1 MSSQDDDAAPANSP
15 WEPRMSDA
23 GARRRDEV
31 IAYGIAGAMLGA
43 VPLSWLLLELGAGP
57 SAPYLALSPIVF
69 AAAGFGGLLPGLLAT
84 LLAIL
89 GHTAWAYFA
98 GDAPSLVPPALFG
111 IVGVAAAV
119 FGERWRIN
127 RRRMVEANR
136 ELRVREAHVQSIL
149 DTIPDAMVVID
160 KDGAIRSFSQAAQRL
175 FGYSPEEI
183 EGRNVKL
190 LMPSPYREQH
200 DGYLERYRTTGERRI
215 IGIGRVVTGER
226 KDGSTFPMELS
237 VGEVAGSNRGM
248 FTGFVRDLSERQETE
263 ARLHELQSE
272 LLHVTRL
279 TALGEMSSALAHELN
294 QPLTA
299 INSYITGLKRTA
311 ASEGGLSTARAGEVL
326 DKAAQQALRAGE
338 IIRRLRNFVSRGE
351 AEKRIE
357 SLSKLIEE
365 ATALAFVG
373 GRERGVR
380 LRIRL
385 EPELDAILVDK
396 VQVQQVLLNLI
407 RNAMEA
413 MADTPVRDLSI
424 VTNAVEDDMVRV
436 EVSDTGH
443 GIAPEIAD
451 QLFQPFISTKQQGMG
466 VGLSISRTIIEAH
479 GGRIQC
485 RPRPEGG
492 TIFEFTLP
500 VVPKKERRR
509 GR

>member
-1 MSSQDDDAAPANSP
+1 MSADYPDGPGSGASPKAGSPSRKGLTRDDI
-15 WEPRMSDA
+15 
-23 GARRRDEV
+23 
-31 IAYGIAGAMLGA
+31 IAYGVAGAMLAA
-43 VPLSWLLLELGAGP
+43 VPLSRLLFTLGAGP
-57 SAPYLALSPIVF
+57 SAPYLAVTPVVF
-69 AAAGFGGLLPGLLAT
+69 AAAAFGGLLPGLLAT
-84 LLAIL
+84 LLAIF
-89 GHTAWAYFA
+89 GHLTWGYFA
-98 GDAPSLVPPALFG
+98 GEPPVFLPTVLFG
-111 IVGVAAAV
+111 IVGVAAAL
-119 FGERWRIN
+119 FGERSRAS
-127 RRRMVEANR
+127 RRRMLDANR

-149 DTIPDAMVVID
+149 DTVPDAMVVID
-160 KDGAIRSFSQAAQRL
+160 KNGLIRSFSEAAHRL
-175 FGYSPEEI
+175 FGYTADEI
-183 EGRNVKL
+183 YGRNVKL

-237 VGEVAGSNRGM
+237 IGEVAGSNRGI
-248 FTGFVRDLSERQETE
+248 FTGFIRDLSERQETE

-311 ASEGGLSTARAGEVL
+311 ASPGGLSSARAAEVL
-326 DKAAQQALRAGE
+326 DKTAEQALRAGE

-351 AEKRIE
+351 AEKHIE

-380 LRIRL
+380 LRTRL
-385 EPELDAILVDK
+385 DPKLDAILVDK

-413 MADTPVRDLSI
+413 MADAPVRDLSI
-424 VTNAVEDDMVRV
+424 TTAADEDDMVRV
-436 EVSDTGH
+436 EVSDTGP

-479 GGRIQC
+479 GGRIRC
-485 RPRPEGG
+485 RARPGG
-492 TIFEFTLP
+492 GAAFEFTLP
-500 VVPKKERRR
+500 AVPKEKRRR